1 MSVEFN
7 SPISL
12 LAFAAFNKNGSP
24 NASASW
30 GNAGEGYQDP
40 TVDWLGYA
48 GQNASGI
55 RYAFAY
61 GFSTPSWQGDATLLT
76 LRINLAEELGRDRT
90 IRWSLTTTNPMYY
103 GNIYAQQELPTDT
116 GRLDDGTIEV
126 AASTRAVYTISID
139 LSSISLQ
146 PNSTYYLILSPYTT
160 STGTSNYCSVPNK
173 DAYGNV
179 FTAQDILDG
188 AVTYEAEASGV
199 TAPDGYFGQQ
209 MTISMDD
216 DGLSKTLTYSCAG
229 GTGTIVSGTTAASVA
244 WTPPASLMARI
255 PEDLSAECTI
265 TCTTLAGTTTCT
277 CTLYVPESVK
287 PSIGNRSLSILNANT
302 TVDQWGICLQNFSQI
317 ETQFYAAAHSSTRLV
332 SWSIDGGA
340 FTLEG
345 TINNTR
351 TFTGGVISGVL
362 AAAGTYTV
370 KVTVTDQ
377 RGRSTTLT
385 VGNYTVTAY
394 TAPTATGFN
403 VYRCD
408 ASGNADDEGA
418 YLYAIAARSYTQVGS
433 NTCTMYFEYKEVSS
447 NTWTRHP
454 TAMQDNTGIIAG
466 GGNIN
471 PLKTYNTRIYV
482 EDSLG
487 GAYVYMNISTQAVA
501 FNLRATETSGAAFG
515 GYAETDGYVE
525 LKNGWKLNAESTEHI
540 TFGSG
545 DDEKTLKEYLDEGG
559 GGPGG
564 TSNYNDLSNKP
575 SINGITL
582 SGNKTDDNLGL
593 EATSNKV
600 TSLSSSSTDTQ
611 YPTAKCVWDMIGDV
625 ESALAALIG
634 GS

>member
-7 SPISL
+7 SPITL
-12 LAFAAFNKNGSP
+12 LAFAAFNKSGSP
-24 NASASW
+24 NASAQW

-40 TVDWLGYA
+40 SVNWLGYV

-61 GFSTPSWQGDATLLT
+61 GFTTPSWQGDATQLT

-90 IRWSLTTTNPMYY
+90 IRWALTTSNPMYL
-103 GNIYAQQELPTDT
+103 GNAYAQQDLPADS
-116 GRLDDGTIEV
+116 GRLDEGTLEI
-126 AASTRAVYTISID
+126 AASTRALYTITID
-139 LSSISLQ
+139 LYSINLQ
-146 PNSTYYLILSPYTT
+146 PNTTYYLVLSPYTT
-160 STGTSNYCSVPNK
+160 SSGTSNYCSVPNK

-179 FTAQDILDG
+179 YTAQDILDG

-209 MTISMDD
+209 MTIAMDN

-229 GTGTIVSGTTAASVA
+229 GTGTIGTTSGASIT
-244 WTPPASLMARI
+244 WTPPTTLMQRI
-255 PEDLSAECTI
+255 PADSSAECTI
-265 TCTTLAGTTTCT
+265 TCTTLAGETSCT

-287 PSIGNRSLSILNANT
+287 PSIGSVSLDVVNASV

-332 SWSIDGGA
+332 SWRIDGGA
-340 FTLEG
+340 FSLEG
-345 TINNTR
+345 TISNTR
-351 TFTGGVISGVL
+351 TYTGDELSGVL

-377 RGRSTTLT
+377 RGRTATKT
-385 VGNYTVTAY
+385 VGTFTVQPYTV
-394 TAPTATGFN
+394 PTATGVDVF
-403 VYRCD
+403 RCD
-408 ASGNADDEGA
+408 SSGVADDEGT
-418 YLYAIAARSYTQVGS
+418 YLYAIATRSYTQVGN
-433 NTCTMYFEYKEVSS
+433 NTCAMYFEYKEVSS

-454 TAMQDNTGIIAG
+454 TAMQDNTGIVAG

-487 GAYVYMNISTQAVA
+487 GAYVYINVSTQAVA
-501 FNLRATETSGAAFG
+501 FNLRATERSGAAFG

-525 LKNGWKLNAESTEHI
+525 LKNGWKLNAESTQHI

-545 DDEKTLKEYLDEGG
+545 QNEQTLEDLLGG
-559 GGPGG
+559 GGGGGGG
-564 TSNYNDLSNKP
+564 TTNYNDLSNKP
-575 SINGITL
+575 SIAGTTL
-582 SGNKTDDNLGL
+582 SGNKAMSAFGL
-593 EATSNKV
+593 V
-600 TSLSSSSTDTQ
+600 TSVSAQSTDTQ
-611 YPTAKCVWDMIGDV
+611 FPSAKLFYDTCGDI

>member
-7 SPISL
+7 SPITL
-12 LAFAAFNKNGSP
+12 LAFAAFNKSGLP
-24 NASASW
+24 NASAAW

-40 TVDWLGYA
+40 SVNWLGYV

-61 GFSTPSWQGDATLLT
+61 GFTTPSWQGDATQLT

-90 IRWSLTTTNPMYY
+90 IRWALTTSNPMYL
-103 GNIYAQQELPTDT
+103 GNAYAQQDLPADS
-116 GRLDDGTIEV
+116 GRIDDGVLEIT
-126 AASTRAVYTISID
+126 ASTRAQYTISID
-139 LSSISLQ
+139 LTGINLQ
-146 PNSTYYLILSPYTT
+146 PNSTYYLVLSPYTT
-160 STGTSNYCSVPNK
+160 SSGTSNYCSVPNK

-179 FTAQDILDG
+179 YTAQDILDG
-188 AVTYEAEASGV
+188 AVTYEADASGV

-209 MTISMDD
+209 MTIAMDD

-229 GTGTIVSGTTAASVA
+229 GTGTIGTTSGASIT
-244 WTPPASLMARI
+244 WTPPTSLMARI
-255 PEDLSAECTI
+255 PADSSAECTI
-265 TCTTLAGTTTCT
+265 TCTTLAGETSCS

-287 PSIGNRSLSILNANT
+287 PSIGSVSLDIVNASV

-332 SWSIDGGA
+332 SWRIDGGA
-340 FTLEG
+340 FSLEG
-345 TINNTR
+345 TISNTR
-351 TFTGGVISGVL
+351 TYTGDELSGVL

-377 RGRSTTLT
+377 RGRSSTKT
-385 VGNYTVTAY
+385 VGTYTVQPY
-394 TAPTATGFN
+394 TVPTATGVDVF
-403 VYRCD
+403 RCD
-408 ASGNADDEGA
+408 SSGTADDEGT
-418 YLYAIAARSYTQVGS
+418 YLYAIATRSYTQVGN
-433 NTCTMYFEYKEVSS
+433 NTCAMYFEYKEVSS

-454 TAMQDNTGIIAG
+454 TAMQDNTGIVAG

-487 GAYVYMNISTQAVA
+487 GAYVYINISTQAVA
-501 FNLRATETSGAAFG
+501 FNLRATERSGAAFG

-525 LKNGWKLNAESTEHI
+525 LKNGWKLNAESTQHI

-545 DDEKTLKEYLDEGG
+545 QNEQTLEDLLGG
-559 GGPGG
+559 GGGG
-564 TSNYNDLSNKP
+564 TTNYNDLSNKP
-575 SINGITL
+575 SIAGVEL
-582 SGNKTDDNLGL
+582 SGNKAMSSFGL
-593 EATSNKV
+593 V
-600 TSLSSSSTDTQ
+600 TSVSAQSTDTQ
-611 YPTAKCVWDMIGDV
+611 FPSAKLFYDTCGDI

>member
-7 SPISL
+7 SPITL
-12 LAFAAFNKNGSP
+12 LAFAAFNKSGLP
-24 NASASW
+24 NASAAW

-40 TVDWLGYA
+40 SVNWLGYV

-61 GFSTPSWQGDATLLT
+61 GFTTPSWQGDATQLT

-90 IRWSLTTTNPMYY
+90 IRWALTTSNPMYL
-103 GNIYAQQELPTDT
+103 GNAYAQQDLPADS
-116 GRLDDGTIEV
+116 GRLDDGVLEIT
-126 AASTRAVYTISID
+126 ASTRAQYTISID
-139 LSSISLQ
+139 LTGINLQ
-146 PNSTYYLILSPYTT
+146 PNSTYYLVLSPYTT
-160 STGTSNYCSVPNK
+160 SSGTSNYCSVPNK

-179 FTAQDILDG
+179 YTAQDILDG
-188 AVTYEAEASGV
+188 AVTYEADASGV

-209 MTISMDD
+209 MTIAMDD

-229 GTGTIVSGTTAASVA
+229 GTGTIGTTSGASIT
-244 WTPPASLMARI
+244 WTPPTSLMARI
-255 PEDLSAECTI
+255 PADSSAECTI
-265 TCTTLAGTTTCT
+265 TCTTLAGETSCS

-287 PSIGNRSLSILNANT
+287 PSIGSVSLDIVNASV

-332 SWSIDGGA
+332 SWRIDGGA
-340 FTLEG
+340 FSLEG
-345 TINNTR
+345 TISNTR
-351 TFTGGVISGVL
+351 TYTGDELSGVL

-377 RGRSTTLT
+377 RGRSSTKT
-385 VGNYTVTAY
+385 VGTYTVQPY
-394 TAPTATGFN
+394 TVPTATGVDIF
-403 VYRCD
+403 RCD
-408 ASGNADDEGA
+408 SSGTADDEGT
-418 YLYAIAARSYTQVGS
+418 YLYAIATRSYTQVGN
-433 NTCTMYFEYKEVSS
+433 NTCAMYFEYKEVSS

-454 TAMQDNTGIIAG
+454 TAMQDNTGIVAG

-487 GAYVYMNISTQAVA
+487 GAYVYINISTQAVA
-501 FNLRATETSGAAFG
+501 FNLRATERSGAAFG

-545 DDEKTLKEYLDEGG
+545 ENEQTLADILEGG
-559 GGPGG
+559 GGGGG
-564 TSNYNDLSNKP
+564 TTNYNDLSNKP
-575 SINGITL
+575 SIAGTTL
-582 SGNKTDDNLGL
+582 SGNKAMSAFGL
-593 EATSNKV
+593 V
-600 TSLSSSSTDTQ
+600 TSVSAQSTDTQ
-611 YPTAKCVWDMIGDV
+611 FPSAKLFYDTCGDI

>member
-7 SPISL
+7 SPITL
-12 LAFAAFNKNGSP
+12 LAFAAFNKSGLP
-24 NASASW
+24 NASAAW

-40 TVDWLGYA
+40 SVNWLGYV

-61 GFSTPSWQGDATLLT
+61 GFTTPSWQGDATQLT

-90 IRWSLTTTNPMYY
+90 IRWALTTSNPMYL
-103 GNIYAQQELPTDT
+103 GNAYAQQELPVDS
-116 GRLDDGTIEV
+116 GRLDDGVLEIT
-126 AASTRAVYTISID
+126 ASTRAQYTISID
-139 LSSISLQ
+139 LTGINLQ
-146 PNSTYYLILSPYTT
+146 PNSTYYLVLSPYTT
-160 STGTSNYCSVPNK
+160 SSGTSNYCSVPNK

-179 FTAQDILDG
+179 YTAQDILDG
-188 AVTYEAEASGV
+188 AVTYEADASGV

-209 MTISMDD
+209 MTIAMDD

-229 GTGTIVSGTTAASVA
+229 GTGTIGTTSGASIT
-244 WTPPASLMARI
+244 WTPPTSLMARI
-255 PEDLSAECTI
+255 PADSSAECTI
-265 TCTTLAGTTTCT
+265 TCTTLAGETSCS

-287 PSIGNRSLSILNANT
+287 PSIGSVSLDIVNASV

-332 SWSIDGGA
+332 SWRIDGGA
-340 FTLEG
+340 FSLEG
-345 TINNTR
+345 TISNTR
-351 TFTGGVISGVL
+351 TYTGDELSGVL

-377 RGRSTTLT
+377 RGRSSTKT
-385 VGNYTVTAY
+385 VGTYTVQPY
-394 TAPTATGFN
+394 TVPTATGVDVF
-403 VYRCD
+403 RCD
-408 ASGNADDEGA
+408 SSGTADDEGT
-418 YLYAIAARSYTQVGS
+418 YLYAIATRSYTQVGN
-433 NTCTMYFEYKEVSS
+433 NTCAMYFEYKEVSS

-454 TAMQDNTGIIAG
+454 TAMQDNTGIVAG

-487 GAYVYMNISTQAVA
+487 GAYVYINISTQAVA
-501 FNLRATETSGAAFG
+501 FNLRATERSGAAFG

-525 LKNGWKLNAESTEHI
+525 LKNGWKLNAESTQHI

-545 DDEKTLKEYLDEGG
+545 QNEQTLEDLLGG
-559 GGPGG
+559 GGGG
-564 TSNYNDLSNKP
+564 TTNYNDLSNKP
-575 SINGITL
+575 SIAGVEL
-582 SGNKTDDNLGL
+582 SGNKAMSSFGL
-593 EATSNKV
+593 V
-600 TSLSSSSTDTQ
+600 TSVSAQSTDTQ
-611 YPTAKCVWDMIGDV
+611 FPSAKLFYDTCGDI